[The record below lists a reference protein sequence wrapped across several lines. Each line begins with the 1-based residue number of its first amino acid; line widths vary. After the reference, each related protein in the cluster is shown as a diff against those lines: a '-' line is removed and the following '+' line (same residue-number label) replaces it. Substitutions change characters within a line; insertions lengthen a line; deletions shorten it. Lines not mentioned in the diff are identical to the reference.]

1 MKVSWHQIPGGPE
14 IRVYL
19 ISQEEF
25 DRNVEARRQRR
36 LGNLPDIP
44 EPWAEYGGT
53 FPGGNDLN

>member
-25 DRNVEARRQRR
+25 DRRRGVSAGWGTCRTYR
-36 LGNLPDIP
+36 SPGPST
-44 EPWAEYGGT
+44 GGT